1 MLDRA
6 TEVCI
11 LLSGFGIGSVALM
24 VIPSPM
30 EVRALTP
37 CVTTT
42 LNTHPCVV
50 WIRPGELAEG
60 VTPGVGSAG
69 QGTRGPRVTLQTP
82 PGVTE

>member
-1 MLDRA
+1 MLDRV

-37 CVTTT
+37 YVATT
-42 LNTHPCVV
+42 LKR
-50 WIRPGELAEG
+50 ILALCGFVPANWLKVLLLEW
-60 VTPGVGSAG
+60 VALDRVPGVHVSRCKRRLA
-69 QGTRGPRVTLQTP
+69 
-82 PGVTE
+82 